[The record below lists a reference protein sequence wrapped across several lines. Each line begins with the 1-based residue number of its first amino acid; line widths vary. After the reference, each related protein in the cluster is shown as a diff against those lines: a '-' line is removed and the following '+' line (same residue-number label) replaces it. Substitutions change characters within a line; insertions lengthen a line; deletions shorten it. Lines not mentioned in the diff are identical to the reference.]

1 LTEEELAQRMK
12 EFVLESTEDLGI
24 NNVSAEQE
32 FNDMMLSQEYL
43 REEREQEQWD
53 CETILT
59 TYSTLDNHP
68 SVIQV
73 RH

>member
-1 LTEEELAQRMK
+1 MK

-73 RH
+73 RY